1 MPGVAAERKAVT
13 SHPYAQDKRDSP
25 YRTERAKL
33 SLAFPGALPAHG
45 VLVARGNILSP
56 LANWLIVDLDSG
68 TMRRAVTRL
77 RAGTSDDPT
86 ASVIEQEASGTLTDA
101 DLGAVILAANRV
113 WADEGRSPP
122 APPDRTDALCSVVLL
137 DADEARHA
145 FGSAC
150 PSPQLVELLDAL
162 AEASGISARSGE
174 R

>member
-1 MPGVAAERKAVT
+1 MAA
-13 SHPYAQDKRDSP
+13 HPYAQDKRDSP

-33 SLAFPGALPAHG
+33 PLAFPGALPAHG

-56 LANWLIVDLDSG
+56 LANWLIVDLDAG

-77 RAGTSDDPT
+77 RAGTSNDPT

-122 APPDRTDALCSVVLL
+122 APPDLTDALCSVVLL
-137 DADEARHA
+137 DAEEARHG

-162 AEASGISARSGE
+162 AEASGVSTRSGE
-174 R
+174 H